1 MPVYGNATN
10 VTGEYITEWS
20 SI

>member
-10 VTGEYITEWS
+10 VTGEYITE
-20 SI
+20 